1 MHVWNNFILKPKSLK
16 SLVLFLLRKEL
27 KQHLIKL
34 TLSPTTEMLLSIDTE
49 IRTVSKRANSEIVIK
64 EGEDDGII
72 QNYE

>member
-1 MHVWNNFILKPKSLK
+1 
-16 SLVLFLLRKEL
+16 LFLLRKEL

-34 TLSPTTEMLLSIDTE
+34 TLYPTTEMLLSIDTE

-64 EGEDDGII
+64 EGEDDRIT

>member
-1 MHVWNNFILKPKSLK
+1 MHVWNNFIFKPKSLK

-34 TLSPTTEMLLSIDTE
+34 TLYPTTEMLLSIDAE

-64 EGEDDGII
+64 EREDDGIT